1 MARSTAESSAGVET
15 LFRAPPRDL
24 PRDLPRPAAEE
35 SRPWLDAAVA
45 AGLRQLARI
54 HRILFLEGH
63 GDMSLGHLSWR
74 DPYGRGFWLKRAK
87 LALDEVQ
94 AEDFLLLD
102 FEGERLAGRGDRHL
116 EWPIHA
122 ELLRRRPEVAA
133 VGHTH
138 PHHATLFSCCT
149 TGLLPYTN
157 EGIWFERPPGRF
169 ELTSDLVDSPALGIA
184 HAEAMGD
191 ADAVFLRNHGVSF
204 VGTSLERL
212 CLTGIFLEKACR
224 AQLGL
229 AAAGLPLSCPDP
241 AEAAAKRAN
250 IYGEA
255 AVANFYACYERA
267 LDRHEAGAQ
276 PS

>member
-1 MARSTAESSAGVET
+1 MVRSTAESSAGVET
-15 LFRAPPRDL
+15 LFRVPARDL
-24 PRDLPRPAAEE
+24 LRPAAEE

-94 AEDFLLLD
+94 PEDFLLLD
-102 FEGERLAGRGDRHL
+102 FEGERLAGQGDRHL

-122 ELLRRRPEVAA
+122 ELLRRRPEVVA

-138 PHHATLFSCCT
+138 PYHATLFSCCEAR
-149 TGLLPYTN
+149 LLPYTN
-157 EGIWFERPPGRF
+157 EGIWFEQAPERF
-169 ELTSDLVDSPALGIA
+169 ELTSDLVDSPALGRA
-184 HAEAMGD
+184 HAEAMGE

-212 CLTGIFLEKACR
+212 CLTAIFLEKACR
-224 AQLGL
+224 VQLEL
-229 AAAGLPLSCPDP
+229 AAAGLPLCRPEP

-267 LDRHEAGAQ
+267 LERCEAAAAR

>member
-15 LFRAPPRDL
+15 LFRVPV
-24 PRDLPRPAAEE
+24 RDLPRPAAEE
-35 SRPWLDAAVA
+35 THPWLDAAVA
-45 AGLRQLARI
+45 AGLRQVARI

-102 FEGERLAGRGDRHL
+102 FEGNRLAGQGDRHL

-122 ELLRRRPEVAA
+122 ELLRRRPEVVA

-138 PHHATLFSCCT
+138 PYHATLFSCCT
-149 TGLLPYTN
+149 TELLPYTN
-157 EGIWFERPPGRF
+157 EGIWFEQAPGRF
-169 ELTSDLVDSPALGIA
+169 ELTSDLVDSPALGRA
-184 HAEAMGD
+184 HAEAMGA

-204 VGTSLERL
+204 VGSSLERL

-229 AAAGLPLSCPDP
+229 AAAGLPLRHPDP

-267 LDRHEAGAQ
+267 LERHETAAQ